1 MGDKEVSQ
9 YRDVKSDTSERAEL
23 NIAGIFPGKTN
34 TGELALSRS
43 EVFEVY
49 LGYLYPH
56 VH

>member
-34 TGELALSRS
+34 TGELPLSRS
-43 EVFEVY
+43 EIFEVY